1 MRQAISASASVR
13 GEQSFICPGV
23 QYGFQTLC
31 GFVLC
36 CSGCVLITSYC
47 CPRDTGRTSRGISVA
62 SHSIL
67 HT

>member
-13 GEQSFICPGV
+13 EEQSFICPGV

-36 CSGCVLITSYC
+36 SGCVLITSYC
-47 CPRDTGRTSRGISVA
+47 CPRNAGRTSRGINVA
-62 SHSIL
+62 SHLIP